1 MNALAAVP
9 MVQPPGYR
17 VPPQNLEAEAAAV
30 AFEQAAWWRSR
41 GLSAT
46 DAAAM
51 LGIYRKSDWMDVESA
66 LRRRWREA
74 VRINAQRA
82 CGSMAA

>member
-1 MNALAAVP
+1 MNSLAAVP

-17 VPPQNLEAEAAAV
+17 VPPQNLEAESASV

-46 DAAAM
+46 DVAAM
-51 LGIYRKSDWMDVESA
+51 LGMSHRPSWTRVEHA
-66 LRRRWREA
+66 LRVRWREA
-74 VRINAQRA
+74 VRINASRDHR
-82 CGSMAA
+82 SAA